1 MKKVLAV
8 LLVLAFSAGA
18 CFAEDA
24 GRLKQGN
31 MAISNMSANEYVDFI
46 HEGWRQNI
54 WVHHKIDIP
63 EYSRYTATDAD
74 VYNFDSFVDMIT
86 ALDAGKIDRIE
97 LMQPVGEYFLRMN
110 ADKYIPFVYTKVITH
125 YHYIS
130 MGFKDGNKWFEP
142 FNAAIKAMN
151 EDDTLL
157 LLKAKYIDYAKDDL
171 APITFES
178 FPDAETVKIAVTGD
192 LPPLDYI
199 AADGT
204 PAGFNTAVIA
214 EIAKRL
220 KINVELVNIDSGAR
234 AASLAS
240 KRSDVVFW
248 FQFYEASDIQPD
260 LPEDVVSSEP
270 YYTWN
275 EGLYL
280 KLKDKK

>member
-204 PAGFNTAVIA
+204 PAGFNTALLA
-214 EIAKRL
+214 EIGRRL
-220 KINVELVNIDSGAR
+220 KVNIELLNVNAGAR
-234 AASLAS
+234 AAALSSGRA
-240 KRSDVVFW
+240 DGVFW
-248 FQFYEASDIQPD
+248 FWYDKTSANPRDIPAG
-260 LPEDVVSSEP
+260 VSLTEP
-270 YYTWN
+270 YYSYDTFMYI
-275 EGLYL
+275 G
-280 KLKDKK
+280 KKIHK